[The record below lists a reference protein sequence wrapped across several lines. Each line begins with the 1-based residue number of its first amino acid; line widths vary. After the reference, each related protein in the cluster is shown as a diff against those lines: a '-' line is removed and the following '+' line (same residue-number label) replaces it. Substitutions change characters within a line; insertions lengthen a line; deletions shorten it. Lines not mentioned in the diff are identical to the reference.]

1 MRADLEDAR
10 QGLGRVPQGRPPL
23 PGPGE
28 QYWRLKQVHAETVDE
43 ARRRAKA
50 MPWGAKVRRGP
61 SLCRGWWMFAGGAVP
76 MGAAIIEAAERLM
89 CLADVNPY
97 SPRGRMWAGLWDD
110 DVPAAVACAAIKQVR
125 AARDADLLASGWSSI
140 VDIEREAAGLLLAGE
155 WRA

>member
-61 SLCRGWWMFAGGAVP
+61 SLCR
-76 MGAAIIEAAERLM
+76 
-89 CLADVNPY
+89 
-97 SPRGRMWAGLWDD
+97 
-110 DVPAAVACAAIKQVR
+110 
-125 AARDADLLASGWSSI
+125 RDADLLASGWSSI